1 MQLRTFLQKVP
12 IPTSGLMLGLF
23 SLAKLYAS
31 LQWQVASALF
41 FICGIVLFTLLV
53 GKIAFAF
60 SSVRQDLQNPVV
72 ASVAPTFPMGV
83 MVMASM
89 LVPYSAF
96 AKWLWLIA
104 IALQAVLIGYFV
116 YRFIIKHVVSLD
128 EVYPSWFILFVGLGI
143 VPVTAGNVMPQLTHT
158 LFWVVLVNYMILL
171 PIVFM
176 RILKHDFAEPTKPL
190 LTILAAPG
198 SLCLTGYLQ
207 AFDAHNTALLYVLLV
222 VSQLVYVFVCFRLPK
237 LLTLPFYPSYAAFTF
252 PLVIS
257 ATALFT
263 TTSIL
268 NSSFLHWLAS
278 FELLIATCIVT
289 YVFIRYVSYFYTM
302 RKTQVRAYNVRTV

>member
-1 MQLRTFLQKVP
+1 
-12 IPTSGLMLGLF
+12 
-23 SLAKLYAS
+23 
-31 LQWQVASALF
+31 
-41 FICGIVLFTLLV
+41 
-53 GKIAFAF
+53 
-60 SSVRQDLQNPVV
+60 
-72 ASVAPTFPMGV
+72 

-89 LVPYSAF
+89 LMPYTPV
-96 AKWLWLIA
+96 AKGIWLIA

-116 YRFIIKHVVSLD
+116 YRFIVKQIVSLE

-143 VPVTAGNVMPQLTHT
+143 VPVTAGDVFPQMAHT

-176 RILKHDFAEPTKPL
+176 RIAKHDFAEATKPL

-207 AFDAHNTALLYVLLV
+207 AFDSYNTVLLYVLLL
-222 VSQLVYVFVCFRLPK
+222 VSQLVYAYVCFRLPK

-257 ATALFT
+257 ATALVT
-263 TTSIL
+263 MTSIL
-268 NSSFLHWLAS
+268 NSSFLQWLAAI
-278 FELLIATCIVT
+278 ELLIATCIVA
-289 YVFIRYVSYFYTM
+289 YVFIRYVAYFRTM
-302 RKTQVRAYNVRTV
+302 RQAQVREYNVRTV